1 MEEWGT
7 CFFIVGH
14 FFLSIY
20 FNYELFKITIL
31 LNYFNNMKIIS
42 NYLKWFMIHDL
53 YK

>member
-14 FFLSIY
+14 FFKIY
-20 FNYELFKITIL
+20 FNYELFIITIL

-42 NYLKWFMIHDL
+42 NDL
-53 YK
+53 WYTICTSK